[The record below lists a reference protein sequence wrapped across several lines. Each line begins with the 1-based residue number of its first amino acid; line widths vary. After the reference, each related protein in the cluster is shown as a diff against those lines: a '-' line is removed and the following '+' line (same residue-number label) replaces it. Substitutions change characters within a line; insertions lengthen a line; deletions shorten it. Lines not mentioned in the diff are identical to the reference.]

1 MIFNTSWFLVFF
13 PVAFLLLACVPGPR
27 LRLGTLLVLRAVFH
41 FHFAG
46 PAGVAPVFAMGVA
59 TYAGGILVGRAE
71 GPAKRRLFVAF
82 LLVPVTGLL
91 VYKYQALALSSLGA
105 LLGGPFA
112 ERLGTVTPPALPLAI
127 SFFTF
132 EFVHYLTDVHK
143 GSPPVGDPV
152 RFALFAIHF
161 PSIVSGPIKRF
172 QPFLAQLEE
181 GLKRPRAEAL
191 VSGAGQAALGF
202 AKKLI
207 VADAAAE
214 AISLVQAAPPSR
226 TSVVLL
232 MALLSVRILFDFS
245 GYSDIAIGLS
255 RMIGIELPPNFRM
268 PYAATNLAEFW
279 QRWHISL
286 SSWIRDYLYIPL
298 GGSRKGNARRV
309 LNLAVTM
316 FLCGLW
322 HGPAWHFGLWG
333 LYHGAGL
340 GVHALWRS
348 SRVGERF
355 SRLPFANAL
364 SLILTVCFVAYGWL
378 LFFYPLADVAR
389 YSRVLFW
396 R

>member
-1 MIFNTSWFLVFF
+1 MIFNTSWFLVFY
-13 PVAFLLLACVPGPR
+13 PVAFLVLACVPGPR
-27 LRLGTLLVLRAVFH
+27 LRLGTLLALSAVFH

-46 PAGVAPVFAMGVA
+46 PAGVAPIIVMAIA
-59 TYAGGILVGRAE
+59 TYAGGLLVGRAE
-71 GPAKRRLFVAF
+71 GPARRRLFVGF
-82 LLVPVTGLL
+82 LLVPVAGLL
-91 VYKYQALALSSLGA
+91 FYKYQAFALASLGS
-105 LLGGPFA
+105 LLGGSVG
-112 ERLGTVTPPALPLAI
+112 ERLGATTPPALPLAI

-143 GSPPVGDPV
+143 GSPPVRDPV
-152 RFALFAIHF
+152 RFALFSIHF

-172 QPFLAQLEE
+172 QPFLAQLEG
-181 GLKRPRAEAL
+181 GLRRPRPEAL

-202 AKKLI
+202 AKKLV

-214 AISLVQAAPPSR
+214 AISLVQAAPASR

-232 MALLSVRILFDFS
+232 MVLLSVRILFDFS

-255 RMIGIELPPNFRM
+255 RMVGLELPQNFRT
-268 PYAATNLAEFW
+268 PYAATSITEFW
-279 QRWHISL
+279 QRWHMSL

-298 GGSRKGNARRV
+298 GGSRKGNLRRV

-322 HGPAWHFGLWG
+322 HGPAWHFGVWG
-333 LYHGAGL
+333 LYQGAGL

-348 SRVGERF
+348 TRAAERF
-355 SRLPFANAL
+355 SRLPFANVL
-364 SLILTVCFVAYGWL
+364 SLMLTLCFVAWGWL

-389 YSRVLFW
+389 FSRALLSP
-396 R
+396 